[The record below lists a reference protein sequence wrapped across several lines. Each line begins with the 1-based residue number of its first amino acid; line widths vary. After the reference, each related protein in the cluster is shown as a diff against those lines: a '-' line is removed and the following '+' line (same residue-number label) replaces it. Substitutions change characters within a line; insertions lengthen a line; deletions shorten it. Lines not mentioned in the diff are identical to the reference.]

1 MGKSIQAPHITPYRT
16 MDFSVV
22 TTNTYILPLLVAA
35 VVSITFLAVHY
46 GLFYLAPARKKN
58 QTYATTELKP
68 MVSIILTAHN
78 DAEWLRENL
87 VYLLEQDYPN
97 FEVVVV
103 DYLSTDETT
112 FVLQVCSDNYPNL
125 KVVKITQDVNM
136 FHSKKFPLSVG
147 IKSASRESN
156 IMLFIDADCVPQ
168 GFNWVSS
175 MVKGYTNSEKQI
187 VLGYC
192 GLKQEPTLLN
202 AMQQYENLTNNL
214 SMLSAAIHS
223 HPYTGC
229 GRNLSYHRD
238 FFYEQGA
245 FTSHYTESEGADD
258 MFVNQ
263 NAKGKNTSIV
273 IDPESYVIAKA
284 QESHLQWMQQRRSRQ
299 ASRRHY
305 SIGLKMQHAL
315 HPLATVL
322 FYASLIALVAMG
334 FPWEIALGVFVL
346 KTAWQIFTLSKTSKK
361 FECDK
366 IFWYAPLFEIYF
378 LFANT
383 FLHFIPLHNRK

>member
-103 DYLSTDETT
+103 DYISTDETT

-202 AMQQYENLTNNL
+202 AMQQYENLTNIGTNERPCKPTLCIIL
-214 SMLSAAIHS
+214 SI
-223 HPYTGC
+223 
-229 GRNLSYHRD
+229 RNATRD
-238 FFYEQGA
+238 
-245 FTSHYTESEGADD
+245 
-258 MFVNQ
+258 
-263 NAKGKNTSIV
+263 I
-273 IDPESYVIAKA
+273 
-284 QESHLQWMQQRRSRQ
+284 
-299 ASRRHY
+299 
-305 SIGLKMQHAL
+305 
-315 HPLATVL
+315 
-322 FYASLIALVAMG
+322 
-334 FPWEIALGVFVL
+334 
-346 KTAWQIFTLSKTSKK
+346 
-361 FECDK
+361 
-366 IFWYAPLFEIYF
+366 
-378 LFANT
+378 
-383 FLHFIPLHNRK
+383 